1 MRESNKSIGNLGEV
15 RYMKKKRV
23 LIGAGAVLAVALV
36 VVAAAAMYEWYE
48 SSRISYDTYPPY
60 IVYDSTFYKHDGYT
74 AHPEIREEGYT
85 ETDAVI
91 NTLVDSNVLSEE
103 EGTTNV
109 KGYLNG
115 VVYVNDQYP
124 GMIYLRLSG
133 GEDDGKYARFYAPNE
148 TKP

>member
-1 MRESNKSIGNLGEV
+1 M
-15 RYMKKKRV
+15 KKRV
-23 LIGAGAVLAVALV
+23 LIIAGIITVAVIVILAGIPVKRWIDDQNRRY
-36 VVAAAAMYEWYE
+36 M
-48 SSRISYDTYPPY
+48 IHPY
-60 IVYDSTFYKHDGYT
+60 IVYDGTVYIDDGYT

-91 NTLVDSNVLSEE
+91 TNLVDGNVLSEE

-124 GMIYLRLSG
+124 DMIYLRLSG
-133 GEDDGKYARFYAPNE
+133 GEDDGKYARFYAPDE
-148 TKP
+148 TNS

>member
-1 MRESNKSIGNLGEV
+1 
-15 RYMKKKRV
+15 
-23 LIGAGAVLAVALV
+23 
-36 VVAAAAMYEWYE
+36 MYLCNC
-48 SSRISYDTYPPY
+48 
-60 IVYDSTFYKHDGYT
+60 IVFLHIYKHDGQ
-74 AHPEIREEGYT
+74 APHPEIREEGYT
-85 ETDAVI
+85 ATDMVI
-91 NTLVDSNVLSEE
+91 TTLVESDVLSEE